1 MPDVLSMLREG
12 LAGRYLVERE
22 IGAGGMATVYL
33 AYEERHDRR
42 VAIKVLRPAV
52 AEAVGAERFL
62 REIKVTAAL
71 QHPHILP
78 LYDSGRAGSLV
89 YYVMPYVD
97 GESLRA
103 RLDRVHQLAVGE
115 ALDIALSVASALDY
129 AHQRGIIHRD
139 VKPENILLSGN
150 QALVADFGVA
160 VAMESAGLG
169 RLTETGLSL
178 GTPGY
183 MSPEQASAERHLG
196 PASDVYALGAVLY
209 EMVAGEP
216 PFTGKTAQAVIAKV
230 MTETPVPVRS
240 RRATVPPRIEAALM
254 RALEKTPADRFASAA
269 EFAAA
274 LQPKDPTSVTNQSS
288 RPAERQIGPSWLP
301 WVLVAVLASVVGIL
315 GWRSSLASRASDAA
329 GGSPTLP
336 SQPLLEPRRQTG
348 GTALP

>member
-1 MPDVLSMLREG
+1 M
-12 LAGRYLVERE
+12 
-22 IGAGGMATVYL
+22 
-33 AYEERHDRR
+33 
-42 VAIKVLRPAV
+42 
-52 AEAVGAERFL
+52 
-62 REIKVTAAL
+62 
-71 QHPHILP
+71 
-78 LYDSGRAGSLV
+78 
-89 YYVMPYVD
+89 
-97 GESLRA
+97 
-103 RLDRVHQLAVGE
+103 
-115 ALDIALSVASALDY
+115 
-129 AHQRGIIHRD
+129 
-139 VKPENILLSGN
+139 
-150 QALVADFGVA
+150 ADFGVA

-196 PASDVYALGAVLY
+196 PASDVYALGVVLY

-274 LQPKDPTSVTNQSS
+274 LQPNDPTSVTNQSS

-329 GGSPTLP
+329 GGGHPPCPPNPSWNLGARLAGRHCRKRSGPSGCIRRDRHNRPHPTL
-336 SQPLLEPRRQTG
+336 LEAVRGARCDPG
-348 GTALP
+348 APVS

>member
-1 MPDVLSMLREG
+1 MRSPRPSRLRP
-12 LAGRYLVERE
+12 AAERFMTSSTSRSTSTP
-22 IGAGGMATVYL
+22 GKPRCPTSC
-33 AYEERHDRR
+33 HDRR
-42 VAIKVLRPAV
+42 VAIKVLRPAL
-52 AEAVGAERFL
+52 AAAVGAERFL

-178 GTPGY
+178 GTG
-183 MSPEQASAERHLG
+183 QRG
-196 PASDVYALGAVLY
+196 P
-209 EMVAGEP
+209 P
-216 PFTGKTAQAVIAKV
+216 
-230 MTETPVPVRS
+230 
-240 RRATVPPRIEAALM
+240 
-254 RALEKTPADRFASAA
+254 
-269 EFAAA
+269 
-274 LQPKDPTSVTNQSS
+274 
-288 RPAERQIGPSWLP
+288 
-301 WVLVAVLASVVGIL
+301 
-315 GWRSSLASRASDAA
+315 SRA
-329 GGSPTLP
+329 
-336 SQPLLEPRRQTG
+336 RQ
-348 GTALP
+348 